1 MVAQISTVAFQ
12 GIEARTIEVQVQI
25 SGGMPAFTI
34 VGLPDK
40 AVSEAKERVRAA
52 LIAIGLSLPPERII
66 VNLSPADIP
75 KEGSH
80 FDLPIAVGLLVALG
94 VISDEDIA
102 EHLVMGELGLDGSLR
117 AVTGTLP
124 AAIHANSLGMGFICP
139 HASGSE
145 AAWAG
150 QIDIWAPKNLLAL
163 INHIKGSQIL
173 TPPEPIMTLEELH
186 QPDLIDIKGQEV
198 AKRALEVT
206 AAGGHNLLMVGPP
219 GSGKSMLASRL
230 PGILPPMS
238 PEEALETSMIA
249 SLAGELLDGKLTR
262 NRPFRNPHHSASMPA
277 LIGGGAKAKPGEVS
291 LANNGV
297 LFLDELPEFSRT
309 TLEAL
314 RQPIESGRAVIA
326 RAMAHVSYPARFQL
340 IAAMNPCKCGY
351 LDDASQ
357 ACNRAPR
364 CAADYQTK
372 ISGPLYDRIDIHMD
386 VPAVSAADL
395 TLPPPSE
402 GSKTVALR
410 VAHAR
415 QLQLDRFQDIAAGK
429 NIYCNAQADG
439 KLLEDI
445 ATPSEAGR
453 KLLNSAIEN
462 MKLSA
467 RGYHRVL
474 KVARTLADMASEEK
488 VQEHHIAEAL
498 SYRRI
503 SPQIQSS
510 FMKSA

>member
-1 MVAQISTVAFQ
+1 M
-12 GIEARTIEVQVQI
+12 
-25 SGGMPAFTI
+25 
-34 VGLPDK
+34 
-40 AVSEAKERVRAA
+40 
-52 LIAIGLSLPPERII
+52 
-66 VNLSPADIP
+66 
-75 KEGSH
+75 
-80 FDLPIAVGLLVALG
+80 
-94 VISDEDIA
+94 
-102 EHLVMGELGLDGSLR
+102 
-117 AVTGTLP
+117 
-124 AAIHANSLGMGFICP
+124 
-139 HASGSE
+139 
-145 AAWAG
+145 
-150 QIDIWAPKNLLAL
+150 
-163 INHIKGSQIL
+163 
-173 TPPEPIMTLEELH
+173 
-186 QPDLIDIKGQEV
+186 
-198 AKRALEVT
+198 
-206 AAGGHNLLMVGPP
+206 
-219 GSGKSMLASRL
+219 
-230 PGILPPMS
+230 
-238 PEEALETSMIA
+238 
-249 SLAGELLDGKLTR
+249 
-262 NRPFRNPHHSASMPA
+262 
-277 LIGGGAKAKPGEVS
+277 
-291 LANNGV
+291 
-297 LFLDELPEFSRT
+297 PEFSRT

-415 QLQLDRFQDIAAGK
+415 QLQLDRFQDIAPGK

-445 ATPSEAGR
+445 AAPSEAGR

-474 KVARTLADMASEEK
+474 KVARTLADMASEGK